1 MSTPTAKWR
10 QLSAMPTSSRGLLG
24 IMKMCSLCRLC
35 GVARALCPARPGPA
49 RLTPSD
55 PRNHRIAES
64 PNRQG
69 AHSDRIANREAL
81 QRDSARFNQPQDWQ
95 GRGGSPTSAPRPAT
109 PGEISDPRP
118 RATRAARPGPE
129 ICQDR
134 DFNFFLLAYKWIHS
148 LVNYPVK
155 IYIFDINLRPIF
167 GSSGEEI
174 Q

>member
-1 MSTPTAKWR
+1 
-10 QLSAMPTSSRGLLG
+10 MPTSSRGLLG

-118 RATRAARPGPE
+118 ATPSDPGRPAQPGSQRLTYIVWVINAR
-129 ICQDR
+129 
-134 DFNFFLLAYKWIHS
+134 S
-148 LVNYPVK
+148 LVTSIKFVIGCLCTLLLPSDAMLCHCFTVYP
-155 IYIFDINLRPIF
+155 
-167 GSSGEEI
+167 
-174 Q
+174 